1 MRKPLALLAAAGAT
15 AALAVPAF
23 AATKTVR
30 VDDDYFVRSGPTP
43 TVTVNKGDTVKW
55 VWRGDVVHNVVVEKG
70 PVKFNSGIR
79 EKGDTYKRVM
89 RKRGL
94 YSILCTIHP
103 GMDMKLRVK

>member
-15 AALAVPAF
+15 AALAVPAL

-30 VDDDYFVRSGPTP
+30 VDDDFFVRAGSTP

-70 PVKFNSGIR
+70 PVKFSSRTQKTG
-79 EKGDTYKRVM
+79 TYSRVM
-89 RKRGL
+89 KRRGL
-94 YSILCTIHP
+94 YSIVCTIHP
-103 GMDMKLRVK
+103 GMTMKLRVK